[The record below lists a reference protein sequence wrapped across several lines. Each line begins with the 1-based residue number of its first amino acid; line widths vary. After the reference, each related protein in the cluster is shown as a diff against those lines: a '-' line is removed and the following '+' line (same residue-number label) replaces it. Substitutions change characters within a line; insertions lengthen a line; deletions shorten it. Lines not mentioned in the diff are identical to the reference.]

1 MSSHRRTLAA
11 AVASAAASV
20 SLYPIFTGGVW
31 FLAGLGAI
39 AVVAA
44 AGTATRWRRLPEP
57 VCLAAG
63 LVALLLYLNLAF
75 AQQQVTAA
83 PAADARLRPT
93 TRAPGRP
100 GVRRRGHVRSPSPR
114 AGPDGAARGRRHRD
128 RGPAH
133 RLDGGPAWQRRA
145 GGPAAAAAVHRAV
158 HAQRR
163 PRLLR
168 HHGGVLRRHRRL
180 SRPAQQRGQ
189 GPHPRVGIPG
199 PVRPQRARHEG
210 PGGGRAKGRLRLG
223 RRRPD
228 PAPGGAGIARHPAI
242 RRRAAGDRRARR
254 RRREQ
259 RRGGGRRVPRGGH
272 AVLAAALVRADHAV
286 ADRARLH
293 HRRHIPRL
301 PPALRARQAHRFR
314 VVAVQPA
321 GSDGASRPAAAGA
334 ARAHGRRHWTAR

>member
-11 AVASAAASV
+11 AVRLRRGVGVALPHLHRRRLVSGRARRDRGGGGGRHGDPMAAAARAR
-20 SLYPIFTGGVW
+20 LPGRRPGR
-31 FLAGLGAI
+31 
-39 AVVAA
+39 AA
-44 AGTATRWRRLPEP
+44 ALPEP
-57 VCLAAG
+57 GVRP
-63 LVALLLYLNLAF
+63 
-75 AQQQVTAA
+75 QQVTAA

-100 GVRRRGHVRSPSPR
+100 GVRRRRQVRSPGPR

-163 PRLLR
+163 PRLPR
-168 HHGGVLRRHRRL
+168 HHGGVLRRHRRV

-223 RRRPD
+223 DRRPD
-228 PAPGGAGIARHPAI
+228 PAPGRPGAARHPAI

-254 RRREQ
+254 RRR
-259 RRGGGRRVPRGGH
+259 R
-272 AVLAAALVRADHAV
+272 
-286 ADRARLH
+286 
-293 HRRHIPRL
+293 
-301 PPALRARQAHRFR
+301 
-314 VVAVQPA
+314 
-321 GSDGASRPAAAGA
+321 AAAGRGA
-334 ARAHGRRHWTAR
+334 SGSPGWTRSSRSSSRQS